1 MKQVLLNV
9 PENEYD
15 FFMELVKKFNFKTT
29 KVAEVSISEKDMKLV
44 DERRKTAKKENFI
57 TWEQADKKLKHK
69 YGV

>member
-9 PENEYD
+9 PEKEYD

-44 DERRKTAKKENFI
+44 DERRKSAKKENSM
-57 TWEQADKKLKHK
+57 TWEEADKKLKHK